1 MKIKRCTWKC
11 ARIKLTVCFTS
22 HSQLF
27 LILWNSKVNR
37 KHLEISIDESVVRFS
52 EKRERIDEKNSF
64 VSGTSKVI
72 CRSFSAIRLEIW
84 NPSDSGWKF
93 QKTSCKHEK
102 RLLIEPMNSRSFFYL
117 LEPFSQSDE
126 LLFCC
131 FSSRN
136 EKENFFPP
144 QWRFDERDACVCV
157 CKRSL
162 AFQATQ

>member
-1 MKIKRCTWKC
+1 MRIKRCTWKC

-27 LILWNSKVNR
+27 LILWNLKVNR

-52 EKRERIDEKNSF
+52 EKRERIDEKISF

-84 NPSDSGWKF
+84 MKVSKDFLQTW
-93 QKTSCKHEK
+93 KTSFDRTDEFSVLFLSSWAFITI
-102 RLLIEPMNSRSFFYL
+102 RRTSF
-117 LEPFSQSDE
+117 
-126 LLFCC
+126 LLFF
-131 FSSRN
+131 FSKR
-136 EKENFFPP
+136 KGKLFPP